1 MFLCQREEGGDD
13 PAQRR
18 GRGRVRDQCYEQERD
33 SSVPA
38 LAQVCKAV
46 SAFDVERLTLGFTGR
61 VVLQEGGHGRGD
73 STGVAGSG
81 HDGGMHGCG
90 EISRLM

>member
-1 MFLCQREEGGDD
+1 
-13 PAQRR
+13 
-18 GRGRVRDQCYEQERD
+18 
-33 SSVPA
+33 
-38 LAQVCKAV
+38 
-46 SAFDVERLTLGFTGR
+46 
-61 VVLQEGGHGRGD
+61 LQEGGHGRGD